1 MPSALARLRLLL
13 AFFRIPFAGAGASN
27 TGRFRGLWAL
37 ADSLEESP
45 YLKYTQL
52 VSRQILVMNFKKYS
66 YRPSAAAAV
75 MVIPWLLS
83 ILTA

>member
-1 MPSALARLRLLL
+1 MNITIIMVTSPTSDMPSALARLRLLL

-45 YLKYTQL
+45 YLQH
-52 VSRQILVMNFKKYS
+52 
-66 YRPSAAAAV
+66 
-75 MVIPWLLS
+75 
-83 ILTA
+83 

>member
-27 TGRFRGLWAL
+27 TGRFRGLCAL

-45 YLKYTQL
+45 YLQHLKEIHSVGLQT
-52 VSRQILVMNFKKYS
+52 NTGDEF
-66 YRPSAAAAV
+66 
-75 MVIPWLLS
+75 
-83 ILTA
+83 

>member
-13 AFFRIPFAGAGASN
+13 AFFRIPFAGAGASS

-45 YLKYTQL
+45 YLQHWKEIHSVGLQT
-52 VSRQILVMNFKKYS
+52 NTGDEF
-66 YRPSAAAAV
+66 
-75 MVIPWLLS
+75 
-83 ILTA
+83 